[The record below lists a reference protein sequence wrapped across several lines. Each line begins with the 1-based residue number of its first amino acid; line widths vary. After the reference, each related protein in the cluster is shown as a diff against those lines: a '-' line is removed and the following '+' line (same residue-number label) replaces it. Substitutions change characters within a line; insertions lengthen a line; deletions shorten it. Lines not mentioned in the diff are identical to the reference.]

1 MKDQNEQNKPSKDEN
16 PFLDKLREEVA
27 GGLRYTHTRANAN
40 TRKLLEIAS
49 FAYAAIDL
57 LAEKG
62 LLQIEELDER
72 KKTIAERMVKKFID
86 EGMGITHQE
95 KEQDKYTFDA
105 VQIDCESRLHLC
117 KAACCRLRFALSK
130 QDVEEGIV
138 KWDFAHPYFIARGAD
153 GYCIH
158 MDRTKLNCT
167 VHANRP
173 VPCRGYD
180 CRKDKRIWADF
191 EEKVVSPDLD
201 KLLETPDGVEID
213 ESSNAE

>member
-1 MKDQNEQNKPSKDEN
+1 MNEQNTPPKDEN
-16 PFLDKLREEVA
+16 TILDTLREEIA
-27 GGLRYTHTRANAN
+27 GGLRYAHTRANAN

-72 KKTIAERMVKKFID
+72 KKTIGGRLVEKFID
-86 EGMGITHQE
+86 QGMGITHQE
-95 KEQDKYTFDA
+95 KEQDKYTFEA

-117 KAACCRLRFALSK
+117 KAACCKLGFALSK

-138 KWDFAHPYFIARGAD
+138 KWNFARPYFIAQAAD

-167 VHANRP
+167 IHAHRP

-180 CRKDKRIWADF
+180 CRKDTRIWADF
-191 EEKVVSPDLD
+191 EERIVSPELP
-201 KLLETPDGVEID
+201 KLLETPGEIAVDEHHDVE
-213 ESSNAE
+213 